1 MMKIPGSESGSG
13 SISQR
18 HESVDHHVPV
28 QDPLDPHVFGLPGPD
43 QDPLVRGMD
52 LDPDLLRIDNREID
66 PGFES
71 RSIFYKK

>member
-1 MMKIPGSESGSG
+1 MKIPGSESGSG

-18 HESVDHHVPV
+18 QESVDHHVPV
-28 QDPLDPHVFGLPGPD
+28 QDTLDPYVFGLQDPD

-52 LDPDLLRIDNREID
+52 LDPDLLKIDNREID

-71 RSIFYKK
+71 GSIFYIK